1 MKRKID
7 NCRVRRSDREIKSNG
22 ERAKNRETGTE
33 KVTKGGER
41 ENTTV
46 KGEKGCERGVVVQRW
61 MVVAVAVGEVISSA
75 TFREDE
81 L

>member
-46 KGEKGCERGVVVQRW
+46 KGEKGCERGGGAEVDGGGGGSRRSNIQRN
-61 MVVAVAVGEVISSA
+61 VPGG
-75 TFREDE
+75 
-81 L
+81 